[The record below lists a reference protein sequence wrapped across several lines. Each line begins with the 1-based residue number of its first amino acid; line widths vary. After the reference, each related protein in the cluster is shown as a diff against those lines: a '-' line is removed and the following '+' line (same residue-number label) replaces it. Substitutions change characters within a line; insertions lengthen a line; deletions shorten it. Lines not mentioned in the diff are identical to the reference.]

1 MEKMMLENEKIKKE
15 IQRLEAKT
23 EVLRVKKNVLLWLQG
38 IFSEISEVVVQL
50 LNDNKVKSAN
60 IFNNEL

>member
-1 MEKMMLENEKIKKE
+1 MLENEKIKKE

>member
-1 MEKMMLENEKIKKE
+1 MLENEKIKKE

-23 EVLRVKKNVLLWLQG
+23 EVLRVKKDVLLWLQG

-50 LNDNKVKSAN
+50 LNDSKVKSAN

>member
-1 MEKMMLENEKIKKE
+1 MLENEKIKKE

-38 IFSEISEVVVQL
+38 IFCEISEVVVQL
-50 LNDNKVKSAN
+50 LNDSKVKSAN

>member
-1 MEKMMLENEKIKKE
+1 MLENEKIKKE

-23 EVLRVKKNVLLWLQG
+23 EVLRVKKNVFLWLQG

-50 LNDNKVKSAN
+50 LNDSKVKSAN

>member
-1 MEKMMLENEKIKKE
+1 MLENEKIKKE

-23 EVLRVKKNVLLWLQG
+23 EVLRVKNNVLLWLQG

-50 LNDNKVKSAN
+50 LNDSKVKSAN

>member
-1 MEKMMLENEKIKKE
+1 MLENEKIKKE

-50 LNDNKVKSAN
+50 LNDSKVKSAN
-60 IFNNEL
+60 IFNNAL

>member
-1 MEKMMLENEKIKKE
+1 MLENEKIKKE

-38 IFSEISEVVVQL
+38 LFSEISEVVVQL
-50 LNDNKVKSAN
+50 LNDSKVKSAN

>member
-1 MEKMMLENEKIKKE
+1 MLENEKIKKE

-23 EVLRVKKNVLLWLQG
+23 EVLRVKKNVLQWLQG

-50 LNDNKVKSAN
+50 LNDSKVKSAN

>member
-1 MEKMMLENEKIKKE
+1 MLENEKIKKE
-15 IQRLEAKT
+15 IQRL

-50 LNDNKVKSAN
+50 LNDSKVKSAN

>member
-1 MEKMMLENEKIKKE
+1 MLENEKIKKE

-50 LNDNKVKSAN
+50 LNDSKVKSAN
-60 IFNNEL
+60 IFYNEL

>member
-1 MEKMMLENEKIKKE
+1 MLENEKTKKD

-38 IFSEISEVVVQL
+38 IFSEMSEVVVQL
-50 LNDNKVKSAN
+50 LNDSKVKSAN

>member
-1 MEKMMLENEKIKKE
+1 MLENEKIKKE
-15 IQRLEAKT
+15 IQKLEAKT

-50 LNDNKVKSAN
+50 LNDSKVKSAN

>member
-1 MEKMMLENEKIKKE
+1 MLENEKIKKE

-38 IFSEISEVVVQL
+38 IFSEISEVVVQW
-50 LNDNKVKSAN
+50 LNDSKVKSAN

>member
-1 MEKMMLENEKIKKE
+1 MLENEKIKKE

-38 IFSEISEVVVQL
+38 KFSEISEVVVQL
-50 LNDNKVKSAN
+50 LNDSKVKSAN

>member
-1 MEKMMLENEKIKKE
+1 MLENEKIKKE

-23 EVLRVKKNVLLWLQG
+23 EVLLRVKKNVLLWLQG

-50 LNDNKVKSAN
+50 LNDSKVKSAN

>member
-1 MEKMMLENEKIKKE
+1 MLENEKIKKE

-38 IFSEISEVVVQL
+38 IFSEIFEVVVQL
-50 LNDNKVKSAN
+50 LNDSKVKSAN

>member
-1 MEKMMLENEKIKKE
+1 MLENEKIKKE

-23 EVLRVKKNVLLWLQG
+23 EVLRVKKNVLLSLQG

-50 LNDNKVKSAN
+50 LNDSKVKSAN

>member
-1 MEKMMLENEKIKKE
+1 MLENEKIKKE

-50 LNDNKVKSAN
+50 LNDSKDKSAN

>member
-1 MEKMMLENEKIKKE
+1 MLENEKIKKE

-50 LNDNKVKSAN
+50 LNDSKVKSAN

>member
-1 MEKMMLENEKIKKE
+1 MLENEKIKKE

-50 LNDNKVKSAN
+50 LNDSKVKSAD